1 MPSASVP
8 RSRHKSVGNLGR
20 LIKTIAMSRK
30 LKTEDV
36 RAVIADLYQYAVG
49 DVDKGYTS
57 EIPPFKLRRPS
68 PPRFERMLNSAENT
82 LPDET
87 PEMLSRADGAG
98 WRE

>member
-1 MPSASVP
+1 MPSSSVP
-8 RSRHKSVGNLGR
+8 LPRHKSVRNLGR
-20 LIKTIAMSRK
+20 LIKTIAKSRK

-49 DVDKGYTS
+49 EVEEGYTI
-57 EIPPFKLRRPS
+57 EILPFKLRRPP

-87 PEMLSRADGAG
+87 L
-98 WRE
+98 